1 MSNTKTCA
9 QESAV
14 CCCVDFGTVI
24 DNDDCTV
31 QYEQIFVTQA
41 EAQAMLAQLTEKA
54 RAIESDPCQIS
65 EHFESVEEG
74 VKLQVTLVFACATE
88 RMIFQLK
95 MR

>member
-1 MSNTKTCA
+1 MSNAKACA

-31 QYEQIFVTQA
+31 QYEQIFANQTEA
-41 EAQAMLAQLTEKA
+41 EAMLVQLTEKV
-54 RAIESDPCQIS
+54 RAIESDPCQIR
-65 EHFESVEEG
+65 EHFEPVEQG
-74 VKLQVTLVFACATE
+74 IRLQVNFVFACATE

>member
-1 MSNTKTCA
+1 MTNAKVCA
-9 QESAV
+9 QESPV

-31 QYEQIFVTQA
+31 QYEQIFANQQEA
-41 EAQAMLAQLTEKA
+41 EAMLSDLTEKV
-54 RAIESDPCQIS
+54 RAIESDPCQIK
-65 EHFESVEEG
+65 ENIEMIEQG
-74 VKLQVTLVFACATE
+74 VRLRVVFVFACATE